1 MVASFEVVTDGTD
14 VRRGSGGSDVS
25 HGSFRRLTVATD
37 SFTSN
42 PSQAGDDATASHGTE
57 SGLSQTEAT
66 ENFVVYLVGAGILI
80 LPKTMADVG
89 IVAACILMMTAFATT
104 FVCSLMVVACCDRL
118 ESMSGSSRGSV
129 VESYEALANSILG
142 AAGTAGVTIA
152 KNCYLLGL
160 LAVFILMVVEGLH
173 QWTGL
178 EIASIR
184 WYIVAPI
191 FVLVAMIRLGER
203 SCPCQTRMR
212 EFEIV
217 GVHGFYVYLET

>member
-160 LAVFILMVVEGLH
+160 AMKRPPGCFHFDGCRGLTPMDGSGNCQH
-173 QWTGL
+173 
-178 EIASIR
+178 S
-184 WYIVAPI
+184 
-191 FVLVAMIRLGER
+191 LVYCCSYFRAGRDDQAWRAFLPMPNANER
-203 SCPCQTRMR
+203 
-212 EFEIV
+212 I
-217 GVHGFYVYLET
+217 